1 MHEVNRGSEHIRRI
15 SMRKWKM
22 GWMMALALGRAVP
35 SFSSAFAAGKS
46 AKTASSGSDE
56 ASASSAGSGMSKE
69 DQQKVAEHNKLR
81 MEIKK
86 VKYPAAKAAIVA
98 HVKGVKADD
107 KKWFSETLPDKT
119 YGSADDV
126 FSALGWEATPAAK

>member
-1 MHEVNRGSEHIRRI
+1 
-15 SMRKWKM
+15 MRKLNT
-22 GWMMALALGRAVP
+22 GWMMALALGLAVP
-35 SFSSAFAAGKS
+35 SFSTAFAGTKS
-46 AKTASSGSDE
+46 TKAADTDE
-56 ASASSAGSGMSKE
+56 AAAPSGAGMSKDE
-69 DQQKVAEHNKLR
+69 QQRVNEHNKLR

-107 KKWFSETLPDKT
+107 KKWFSDTLPDKT

-126 FSALGWEATPAAK
+126 FSALGWETTPAPASTK